1 MLNRKQN
8 KSYCEASAL
17 IVESSVTIKNSP
29 IQDCIRPNGHIS
41 PAYYLLSL
49 PFKEDTVGTLS

>member
-8 KSYCEASAL
+8 KSYCEASAH

-29 IQDCIRPNGHIS
+29 IQDCIRPNDHIP
-41 PAYYLLSL
+41 PAYYRLST
-49 PFKEDTVGTLS
+49 PFKEDTVGTLN